1 MAVVPYPDRLYLITL
16 DLVRN
21 IPVPV
26 VDGDFLQIGN
36 EKVNTIL
43 NYAQH
48 VASLKMGGA
57 EFQATMPYY
66 QDFLKAAVLD
76 NNRLNASAFLRKL
89 LDQPAQNQERLY
101 QRLEPSPQPLDLVQT
116 PS

>member
-1 MAVVPYPDRLYLITL
+1 MP
-16 DLVRN
+16 
-21 IPVPV
+21 IPAS
-26 VDGDFLQIGN
+26 DGAFLQIGN
-36 EKVNTIL
+36 EKLNIIL

-57 EFQATMPYY
+57 EFQATMPFY
-66 QDFLKAAVLD
+66 QDYLKAAVLD

-101 QRLEPSPQPLDLVQT
+101 QRLEPAPIPMDLTQT
-116 PS
+116 AA